1 MWVDFNLVKEGIKN
15 GDLGLYHL
23 LVTTIKS
30 HFNPIF
36 FVLNA
41 QTRAGFPFKLFMMY
55 LKCKILNKMD
65 LQTNRECNKR

>member
-1 MWVDFNLVKEGIKN
+1 MRVNFELVREGIKN

-41 QTRAGFPFKLFMMY
+41 QTQAGFPFKFVHDVSGMQNF
-55 LKCKILNKMD
+55 K
-65 LQTNRECNKR
+65 